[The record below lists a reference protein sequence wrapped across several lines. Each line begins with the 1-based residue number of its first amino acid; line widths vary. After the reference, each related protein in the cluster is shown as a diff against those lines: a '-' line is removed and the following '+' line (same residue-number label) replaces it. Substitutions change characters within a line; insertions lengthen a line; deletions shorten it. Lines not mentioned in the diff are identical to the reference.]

1 MTTIT
6 ADAAAA
12 LTVTLETLN
21 GMSNADLV
29 AMYNRMRLEG
39 TPAVKRFASRAV
51 AIDRVLKAAALY
63 APAPVAVEPAPV
75 ESEAPAV
82 EPAPKAKGQ
91 KAKAASV
98 EKAPKA
104 KAAPKAIGDVL
115 SRREPAVGF
124 VRNPRAGTK
133 AMLGAELLCRENGV
147 SLDELMTTLD
157 LRDRQAAMTY
167 LSFDI
172 PRATGLGWERRVTDL
187 EGGSRYFGFMRENG
201 LDGPAVAA
209 AGLFGPVAKAPAP
222 IERAKGRKA
231 EAEATA

>member
-1 MTTIT
+1 MTTT

-39 TPAVKRFASRAV
+39 APAVKRFASRAV

-63 APAPVAVEPAPV
+63 APAPVAV

-104 KAAPKAIGDVL
+104 KAPAKAPKAIGDVL

-167 LSFDI
+167 LSVDI

-222 IERAKGRKA
+222 VEKAKGRKA
-231 EAEATA
+231 EAVATA